1 MFSKHDIENTNIN
14 LTYLEVTMK
23 RILMAIVAVLT
34 LATANITMAE
44 DVYYWTDRTL
54 TTTDEDTFRVAKPQV
69 NTEEDRRLLEEDKQ
83 KLRNII
89 AYYKKIN
96 AVIKEKNKK
105 PSSAV
110 YYYDDMFAKFQKIWY
125 ESVTKK
131 RYDKEFVTLFREIGQ
146 ITTDYYL
153 SVYNELGTEQA
164 KKSLEAKSRILD
176 DSVILRFV
184 TDNPNYYK

>member
-1 MFSKHDIENTNIN
+1 
-14 LTYLEVTMK
+14 MK

-44 DVYYWTDRTL
+44 DVYYWKDPVL
-54 TTTDEDTFRVAKPQV
+54 TTTGEDTFRVNKPQV

-110 YYYDDMFAKFQKIWY
+110 HYYDDMFMKFVDI
-125 ESVTKK
+125 SHNSFLSH
-131 RYDKEFVTLFREIGQ
+131 RYDKEYITLFREIAQ

-153 SVYNELGTEQA
+153 SVYNEVGTNEV
-164 KKSLEAKSRILD
+164 KESLESKSRYLD
-176 DSVILRFV
+176 TSAILRFV

>member
-1 MFSKHDIENTNIN
+1 
-14 LTYLEVTMK
+14 
-23 RILMAIVAVLT
+23 MAIVAVLT

-44 DVYYWTDRTL
+44 DVYYWKDRTL
-54 TTTDEDTFRVAKPQV
+54 TTTGEDTFRVNKPQV

-83 KLRNII
+83 KFRNII

-110 YYYDDMFAKFQKIWY
+110 HYYDDMFNKFVDIVY
-125 ESVTKK
+125 ASSLKK
-131 RYDKEFVTLFREIGQ
+131 RYDKEYVTLFREIAQ
-146 ITTDYYL
+146 ITTDYYRSL
-153 SVYNELGTEQA
+153 YNELGTEQV
-164 KKSLEAKSRILD
+164 KKAVEAKAHFLD
-176 DSVILRFV
+176 QIFILRFV

>member
-54 TTTDEDTFRVAKPQV
+54 TTTDEDTFRVNKAQV
-69 NTEEDRRLLEEDKQ
+69 KTEEDRRLLEEDKQ

-176 DSVILRFV
+176 DSAILRFV

>member
-1 MFSKHDIENTNIN
+1 
-14 LTYLEVTMK
+14 
-23 RILMAIVAVLT
+23 MAIVAVLT

-44 DVYYWTDRTL
+44 DVYYWKDRTL
-54 TTTDEDTFRVAKPQV
+54 KTTDEDTFRVNKAQV

-83 KLRNII
+83 KFRNII

-110 YYYDDMFAKFQKIWY
+110 HYYDDMFNKFADIVYASTLKN
-125 ESVTKK
+125 
-131 RYDKEFVTLFREIGQ
+131 RYDKEYVTLFREIGK
-146 ITTDYYL
+146 ITTDYYRSL
-153 SVYNELGTEQA
+153 YNELGTEQA
-164 KKSLEAKSRILD
+164 KKSIEGKAHMLD
-176 DSVILRFV
+176 QSAILRFV

>member
-1 MFSKHDIENTNIN
+1 
-14 LTYLEVTMK
+14 MK
-23 RILMAIVAVLT
+23 RILMAIVAVLA

-44 DVYYWTDRTL
+44 DVYYWKDPVL
-54 TTTDEDTFRVAKPQV
+54 TTTGEDTFRVHKAQV
-69 NTEEDRRLLEEDKQ
+69 NTAEDRRLLDEDKQ

-110 YYYDDMFAKFQKIWY
+110 HYYDDMFNKFIDVWYDAQKQ
-125 ESVTKK
+125 K
-131 RYDKEFVTLFREIGQ
+131 RYDKEFATLFREIAQ

-153 SVYNELGTEQA
+153 SVYNELKTEQA
-164 KKSLEAKSRILD
+164 KKSLEAKSRFLD
-176 DSVILRFV
+176 SSAILRFV

>member
-1 MFSKHDIENTNIN
+1 
-14 LTYLEVTMK
+14 MK
-23 RILMAIVAVLT
+23 RFLMAIVAVLT

-44 DVYYWTDRTL
+44 DVYYWKDRTL
-54 TTTDEDTFRVAKPQV
+54 TTTGEDTFRVNKPQV

-83 KLRNII
+83 KFRNII

-110 YYYDDMFAKFQKIWY
+110 HYYDDMFNKFVDIVY
-125 ESVTKK
+125 ASSLKK
-131 RYDKEFVTLFREIGQ
+131 RYDKEYVTLFREIAQ
-146 ITTDYYL
+146 ITTDYYRSL
-153 SVYNELGTEQA
+153 YNELGTEQV
-164 KKSLEAKSRILD
+164 KKAVEAKAHFLD
-176 DSVILRFV
+176 QIFILRFV

>member
-1 MFSKHDIENTNIN
+1 
-14 LTYLEVTMK
+14 MK
-23 RILMAIVAVLT
+23 RILMAIVAVLA

-44 DVYYWTDRTL
+44 DVYYWKDPVL
-54 TTTDEDTFRVAKPQV
+54 TTTGEDTFRVHKPQV

-89 AYYKKIN
+89 AYYQKIN
-96 AVIKEKNKK
+96 TAMKEHNMK
-105 PSSAV
+105 PSAGAK
-110 YYYDDMFAKFQKIWY
+110 YYDDMFGKFKEIWY

-176 DSVILRFV
+176 GSAILRFV

>member
-1 MFSKHDIENTNIN
+1 
-14 LTYLEVTMK
+14 MK

-44 DVYYWTDRTL
+44 DVYYWKDRTL
-54 TTTDEDTFRVAKPQV
+54 KTTDEDTFRVNKAQV

-125 ESVTKK
+125 ESVIKK
-131 RYDKEFVTLFREIGQ
+131 RYDKEFVTLFREIGK

-153 SVYNELGTEQA
+153 SVYNELGTDQA

-176 DSVILRFV
+176 DSAILRFV

>member
-1 MFSKHDIENTNIN
+1 
-14 LTYLEVTMK
+14 MK
-23 RILMAIVAVLT
+23 RILMVIVAVLT

-44 DVYYWTDRTL
+44 DVYYWKDPVL
-54 TTTDEDTFRVAKPQV
+54 TTTGEDTFRVHKAQV
-69 NTEEDRRLLEEDKQ
+69 NTEEDRRLLEDDKQ

-110 YYYDDMFAKFQKIWY
+110 HYYDDMFGKFKEIWY

-176 DSVILRFV
+176 GSAILRFV

>member
-1 MFSKHDIENTNIN
+1 
-14 LTYLEVTMK
+14 MK
-23 RILMAIVAVLT
+23 RILMAIVAILT

-44 DVYYWTDRTL
+44 DVYYWKDPIL
-54 TTTDEDTFRVAKPQV
+54 TTTDEDTFRVYKAQV
-69 NTEEDRRLLEEDKQ
+69 NTEEDRRLLAEDKQ
-83 KLRNII
+83 KLRNVI

-110 YYYDDMFAKFQKIWY
+110 HYYDDMFRKFADVFD
-125 ESVTKK
+125 ESASKN
-131 RYDKEFVTLFREIGQ
+131 RYDKEYVTLFREIAQ

-153 SVYNELGTEQA
+153 SVYNELGTEQS
-164 KKSLEAKSRILD
+164 KKSLETKSKFLNL
-176 DSVILRFV
+176 SGILRFV

>member
-1 MFSKHDIENTNIN
+1 
-14 LTYLEVTMK
+14 
-23 RILMAIVAVLT
+23 MAIVAVLT

-44 DVYYWTDRTL
+44 DVYFWTDRTL
-54 TTTDEDTFRVAKPQV
+54 KTTDEDTFRVNKAQV

-96 AVIKEKNKK
+96 TAMKEHNMK
-105 PSSAV
+105 PSAGAK
-110 YYYDDMFAKFQKIWY
+110 YYDDMFGKFKEIWY

-176 DSVILRFV
+176 GSAILRFV

>member
-23 RILMAIVAVLT
+23 RILMSIVAVLT

-54 TTTDEDTFRVAKPQV
+54 TTTDEDTFRVNKAQV
-69 NTEEDRRLLEEDKQ
+69 NTDEDRRLLEEDKQ
-83 KLRNII
+83 KFRNII
-89 AYYKKIN
+89 AYYKKID

-105 PSSAV
+105 PSSALQH
-110 YYYDDMFAKFQKIWY
+110 YNDMFKKFKDVFY
-125 ESVTKK
+125 ASKEKN
-131 RYDKEFVTLFREIGQ
+131 RYDKEYVNLLREIAQ
-146 ITTDYYL
+146 ITTNYYL
-153 SVYNELGTEQA
+153 SVYKELGTEKS
-164 KKSLEAKSRILD
+164 KKILESTSRILD
-176 DSVILRFV
+176 DTVILRFV

>member
-1 MFSKHDIENTNIN
+1 
-14 LTYLEVTMK
+14 
-23 RILMAIVAVLT
+23 MAIVAVLV

-54 TTTDEDTFRVAKPQV
+54 TTTDEDTFRVNKAQV

-83 KLRNII
+83 KFRNII

-110 YYYDDMFAKFQKIWY
+110 HYYDDMFNKFVDIVY
-125 ESVTKK
+125 ASSLKK
-131 RYDKEFVTLFREIGQ
+131 RYDKEYVTLFREIAQ
-146 ITTDYYL
+146 ITTDYYRSL
-153 SVYNELGTEQA
+153 YNELGTEQV
-164 KKSLEAKSRILD
+164 KKAVEAKAHFLD
-176 DSVILRFV
+176 QIFILRFV

>member
-1 MFSKHDIENTNIN
+1 
-14 LTYLEVTMK
+14 
-23 RILMAIVAVLT
+23 MAIVAVLT

-54 TTTDEDTFRVAKPQV
+54 TTTGEDTFRVNKAQV

-83 KLRNII
+83 KFRNII

-110 YYYDDMFAKFQKIWY
+110 HYYDDMFNKFVDIVY
-125 ESVTKK
+125 ASSLKK
-131 RYDKEFVTLFREIGQ
+131 RYDKEYVTLFREIAQ
-146 ITTDYYL
+146 ITTDYYRSL
-153 SVYNELGTEQA
+153 YNELGTEQV
-164 KKSLEAKSRILD
+164 KKAVEAKAHFLD
-176 DSVILRFV
+176 QIFILRFV

>member
-1 MFSKHDIENTNIN
+1 
-14 LTYLEVTMK
+14 MK
-23 RILMAIVAVLT
+23 RILMVIVAVLT

-44 DVYYWTDRTL
+44 DVYYWKDPVL
-54 TTTDEDTFRVAKPQV
+54 TTTGEDTFRVNKPQV

-110 YYYDDMFAKFQKIWY
+110 HYYDDMFAKFQKIWY

-176 DSVILRFV
+176 DSAILRFV

>member
-1 MFSKHDIENTNIN
+1 
-14 LTYLEVTMK
+14 MK
-23 RILMAIVAVLT
+23 RILMVIVAVLT

-44 DVYYWTDRTL
+44 DVYYWKDPVL
-54 TTTDEDTFRVAKPQV
+54 TTTGEDTFRVHKPQV

-96 AVIKEKNKK
+96 TVMKEHNMK
-105 PSSAV
+105 PSAGV
-110 YYYDDMFAKFQKIWY
+110 KYYDDMFGKFKEIWY

-176 DSVILRFV
+176 GSAILRFV

>member
-1 MFSKHDIENTNIN
+1 M
-14 LTYLEVTMK
+14 V
-23 RILMAIVAVLT
+23 IVAVLT

-44 DVYYWTDRTL
+44 DVYYWKDPVL
-54 TTTDEDTFRVAKPQV
+54 TTTGEDTFRVNKPQV

-96 AVIKEKNKK
+96 AAMKEHNMK
-105 PSSAV
+105 PSDGV
-110 YYYDDMFAKFQKIWY
+110 KYYDDMFRKFTDVYRNTAFKNI
-125 ESVTKK
+125 
-131 RYDKEFVTLFREIGQ
+131 YDKEYVTLFREIAQ

-153 SVYNELGTEQA
+153 SVYNELKTEQA
-164 KKSLEAKSRILD
+164 KKSLEAKAT
-176 DSVILRFV
+176 ILRFV

>member
-1 MFSKHDIENTNIN
+1 
-14 LTYLEVTMK
+14 
-23 RILMAIVAVLT
+23 MAIVAVLT

-44 DVYYWTDRTL
+44 DVYYWTDKTL
-54 TTTDEDTFRVAKPQV
+54 KTTDEDTFRVYKAQV
-69 NTEEDRRLLEEDKQ
+69 NTDEDRRSLEEDKQ

-110 YYYDDMFAKFQKIWY
+110 HYYDDMFNKFIDVWYDAQKQ
-125 ESVTKK
+125 K
-131 RYDKEFVTLFREIGQ
+131 RYDKEFATLFREIAQ

-153 SVYNELGTEQA
+153 SVYNELKTEQA
-164 KKSLEAKSRILD
+164 KKSLEAKSRFLD
-176 DSVILRFV
+176 SSAILRFV